1 MPKKKKQQQDEVVEV
16 AGEPE
21 QPVPPEPEATGPEH
35 VPDIQHLPVNMR
47 CAASIRTAIV
57 RLRRALA
64 IVTEPP
70 ASLSGNRYAIEY
82 RVLGIDQHGDCVVV
96 DHRDEAKDARIL
108 ATNMLKHPDEHC
120 PADRDGIVAVVVEEI
135 RWRNDRMIPR
145 ERIVRTSGS
154 QSALF
159 MGGWTDK

>member
-21 QPVPPEPEATGPEH
+21 QPVPPEPEANGPEH
-35 VPDIQHLPVNMR
+35 VPDIQHLPVNMN

-64 IVTEPP
+64 TVTEPP

-82 RVLGIDQHGDCVVV
+82 RVLGIEQHGDCVVI
-96 DHRDEAKDARIL
+96 DHKDEAMDARIL
-108 ATNMLKHPDEHC
+108 ATRMLTEPGEHA
-120 PADRDGIVAVVVEEI
+120 PANRDGIVAVVVEEI
-135 RWRNDRMIPR
+135 RWRNDRGLPR
-145 ERIVRTSGS
+145 ERIVRTSGDR
-154 QSALF
+154 SALIL
-159 MGGWTDK
+159 GGWID